1 MNQPKWPAE
10 VFAHIS
16 DIVCCFTREGIC
28 LSVSPSVQKVL
39 GLTPEQVSGRSFLDL
54 CHPDD
59 MQRMRALIAEGEG
72 KLVCRSKNSD
82 GEYVPLEWVLNP
94 MTLDEQPAVAAVA
107 RDISERLRKERI
119 LQQAMD
125 ITSIGV
131 WEWEV
136 ATGKITLSESVCRMC
151 GLGDKTIVSSPIELL
166 RGIYPDD
173 RPELG
178 QAVKTALEGGI
189 LNGIFR
195 TSNGLQYLHF
205 RATVTRD
212 AAGNPMLMNGTVQD
226 VTERKKVERQLQET
240 VERYTSL
247 KKYNYDAVFSLDLQ
261 GNIINGNKVAEH
273 MTGYKASEMSGQP
286 FAKYVGEETL
296 PPILEDQ
303 INENLI
309 KRIIHRD
316 GTATEV
322 LSTFAP
328 IIINGEQVG
337 LYVIAKDISE
347 QKKLLVAK
355 EAAERTNKA
364 KSQFLAMMSHEIRTP
379 MNGVIGM
386 TDLLLDSGGLT
397 DIQIE
402 YVHMIRKSGELLL
415 SIINDILDL
424 SKLES
429 GKAPLLISTYSLREC
444 LKETIQLLSTQAL
457 EKNLSLNYEVEA
469 DVPDLLNGDVG
480 KLKQVLVNLIGNA
493 IKYTFEGSVLVTVS
507 RIHAEDGGTKLK
519 FTVRDTGI
527 GIPEQQQEHLFE
539 PFFQLDSFMNRK
551 SEGTGLGLAI
561 SKQLVEMMG
570 GEIRVDQ
577 SHPMKGSSFS
587 FTVPAEPLGEQQAKE
602 IVRGSAYPADSLQ
615 KRSLSILV
623 AEDNEINQKVIVK
636 MLEKQGHAVE
646 VVDNGHKVLAAVK
659 ERPFDMIFMD
669 VLMPELDGLEAAKL
683 LNREY
688 PKDRRP
694 VIIAVTANALSGD
707 REKCL
712 AAGMDD
718 YMSKPLKGQAIAD
731 VIKKYFKI

>member
-1 MNQPKWPAE
+1 
-10 VFAHIS
+10 
-16 DIVCCFTREGIC
+16 
-28 LSVSPSVQKVL
+28 
-39 GLTPEQVSGRSFLDL
+39 
-54 CHPDD
+54 
-59 MQRMRALIAEGEG
+59 MRVLIAAGEG
-72 KLVCRSKNSD
+72 AGVCQGKTSS
-82 GEYVPLEWVLNP
+82 GAYVPLGFIVKP
-94 MTLDEQPAVAAVA
+94 MILEGQQAVIAVA
-107 RDISERLRKERI
+107 RDISERMRKERT
-119 LQQAMD
+119 LEQAMD

-131 WEWEV
+131 WEWDFAAGV
-136 ATGKITLSESVCRMC
+136 VTLSESVCRMC
-151 GLGDKTIVSSPIELL
+151 GLGEEGRVASPSELVQE
-166 RGIYPDD
+166 IHPDD
-173 RPELG
+173 RSELV
-178 QAVKTALEGGI
+178 QAVKSAKEGGT

-205 RATVTRD
+205 RATITKDTNGDPV
-212 AAGNPMLMNGTVQD
+212 LMNGTIQD

-261 GNIINGNKVAEH
+261 GRIINGNKVAEH
-273 MTGYKASEMSGQP
+273 MTGYMASEMSGQP
-286 FAKYVGEETL
+286 FVRFVGEDKL
-296 PPILEDQ
+296 PPIFEGQ

-309 KRIIHRD
+309 KQIIHRD

-386 TDLLLDSGGLT
+386 TDLLLESEGLNET
-397 DIQIE
+397 QVE

-415 SIINDILDL
+415 SIINDILDF

-429 GKAPLLISTYSLREC
+429 GRTPLLSSTFSLREC
-444 LKETIQLLSTQAL
+444 LQETIQLLSTQAL
-457 EKNLSLNYEVEA
+457 EKHLSLNYEVQA
-469 DVPDLLNGDVG
+469 DVPDQLTGDVG

-493 IKYTFEGSVLVTVS
+493 IKFTFEGSVLVTVS
-507 RIHAEDGGTKLK
+507 RPASEDGKQKLQ

-527 GIPEQQQEHLFE
+527 GIPEQQREHLFE
-539 PFFQLDSFMNRK
+539 PFYQLDYYRNRT

-570 GEIRVDQ
+570 GEIWVDESQ
-577 SHPMKGSSFS
+577 PMEGSTFS
-587 FTVPAEPLGEQQAKE
+587 FTVSAHFPASQPEE
-602 IVRGSAYPADSLQ
+602 GSAGGAWQ
-615 KRSLSILV
+615 TAMNMEKRSLSILV
-623 AEDNEINQKVIVK
+623 AEDNEINQKVIRK
-636 MLEKQGHAVE
+636 MLEKQGHSVE
-646 VVDNGHKVLAAVK
+646 VVDNGHKVITAVK
-659 ERPFDMIFMD
+659 QRAFDMIFMD
-669 VLMPELDGLEAAKL
+669 VLMPEMDGLEAARI
-683 LNREY
+683 LNRDY
-688 PKDRRP
+688 PKEQRP
-694 VIIAVTANALSGD
+694 VIIAVTANALPDD

-718 YMSKPLKGQAIAD
+718 YMSKPLKSQAIAD
-731 VIKKYFKI
+731 MIKKYFHL